1 MGTGTTDRANC
12 FHCGDPVPETVSYG
26 VVIAGASHPM
36 CCPGCA
42 AIARAIAENG
52 MEAWYTL
59 RTGPARPAQA
69 IVEDASPFDLPAYQ
83 RGIVRCNPDSSNEAT
98 LVIEGMTCGACIWL
112 IESRLAALPG
122 VLEASVNFTTH
133 LCRVR
138 WNPDTAHLSTI
149 VTAVRSV
156 GYGATPCS
164 PLASAA
170 HGPRHMRGALWRFGI
185 AAIGMMQVMMLSI
198 PTYYD
203 GGDISA
209 DIASLLRWASLCL
222 TVPVVVF
229 SASGFFAQAWRE
241 LRVGRAGMD
250 VPVSLGIAVA
260 FATSLWSTLTG
271 AGEVYFDSVVMFV
284 FLLLG
289 ARLLEARVRRQ
300 AADAIERVAG
310 IVPAF
315 ALRLI
320 STGNSETHETVAVA
334 SLAPGDRLLVPAGD
348 RVPADGVVERGESET
363 DEALLSGEPIPVRK
377 CPGARVIGGS
387 MNTASPLVIRV
398 EQVGAD
404 TVLAGIVRLAD
415 RAQSKRPAITVLADR
430 VGAAFTV
437 FILAA
442 AAVSAAAWAVI
453 EPARALSVA
462 IAVLVITCPCAL
474 AIAVPAALSAVHA
487 SLMRLGILVVGG
499 HALETLARVRHIV
512 FDKTGTL
519 TAGRLSL
526 VGVMPLGTLGRDA
539 CLALAARIE
548 INSRHP
554 CARALVEANTSTE
567 RGAVELIDVREVAGA
582 GLEATFEGRRVRIG
596 SPAFVA
602 ALNGLRAPTE
612 LAFVADPMVV
622 TALGDESGWIALF
635 TFNDPI
641 RSDARA
647 LIAGLRARGIAVS
660 LLTGDRPA
668 VARCVAQILG
678 IDEWRAGF
686 SPDDKAAFVRA
697 LQDRGATVAAVGDGV
712 NDAPV
717 MAQAQ
722 VSIAMGGGTDL
733 AQSHADVILASGR
746 IGALTE
752 LFESAV
758 RSRRVIRQNLA
769 WAVLYN
775 VVAMPLAVFGLVSP
789 LLAAVGMSASS
800 IMVVL
805 NGLRAAHPAA
815 AQSMPRRLAQ
825 PRARAD
831 HSTA

>member
-1 MGTGTTDRANC
+1 
-12 FHCGDPVPETVSYG
+12 
-26 VVIAGASHPM
+26 M

-42 AIARAIAENG
+42 AVARAIAENG

-59 RTGPARPAQA
+59 RTGPARPAPA
-69 IVEDASPFDLPAYQ
+69 VVEDASPFDLPAYQ
-83 RGIVRCNPDSSNEAT
+83 RGIVRSNPDGSNEAT
-98 LVIEGMTCGACIWL
+98 LAIAGMTCGACIWL

-122 VLEASVNFTTH
+122 VLDATVNFTTQR
-133 LCRVR
+133 CRVR
-138 WNPDTAHLSTI
+138 WNRDSARLSTI
-149 VTAVRSV
+149 VTAVRAV
-156 GYGATPCS
+156 GYDATPCS
-164 PLASAA
+164 PLAGAA
-170 HGPRHMRGALWRFGI
+170 HGPIHLRGQLWRFGI
-185 AAIGMMQVMMLSI
+185 AAIGMMQVMMLSF
-198 PTYYD
+198 PTYFD
-203 GGDISA
+203 GGDVSA
-209 DIASLLRWASLCL
+209 DIAGLLRWASLCL

-229 SASGFFAQAWRE
+229 SASGFFTQAWRD
-241 LRVGRAGMD
+241 LRAGRPGMD

-260 FATSLWSTLTG
+260 FTASLWATLTG
-271 AGEVYFDSVVMFV
+271 AGEVYFDSVTMFV

-315 ALRLI
+315 ALRLK
-320 STGNSETHETVAVA
+320 SAGNLESHETVAVA
-334 SLAPGDRLLVPAGD
+334 SLAPGDRVLVPAGD
-348 RVPADGVVERGESET
+348 RVPADGTVERGESET
-363 DEALLSGEPIPVRK
+363 DEALISGEPIPVRK
-377 CPGARVIGGS
+377 SPGARVIGGS
-387 MNTASPLVIRV
+387 LNTASPLVIRV

-430 VGAAFTV
+430 VGAVFTV
-437 FILAA
+437 FILTA
-442 AAVSAAAWAVI
+442 AAVSAAAWAAI

-499 HALETLARVRHIV
+499 HALESLARVRHVV

-526 VGVMPLGTLGRDA
+526 VGVMPLGTLERDA

-554 CARALVEANTSTE
+554 CARALVEANKSTE
-567 RGAVELIDVREVAGA
+567 RGADDPIEVREIAGA
-582 GLEATFEGRRVRIG
+582 GLEATLDGRRVRIG

-602 ALNGLRAPTE
+602 GLTGLQLPRE
-612 LAFVADPMVV
+612 LVFVADPMVV
-622 TALGDESGWIALF
+622 TALGDESGWLALF
-635 TFNDPI
+635 TFSDPI

-668 VARCVAQILG
+668 VARCVAQALG

-686 SPDDKAAFVRA
+686 SPGDKAAYVRA
-697 LQDRGATVAAVGDGV
+697 LQDQGATVAAVGDGV
-712 NDAPV
+712 NDAPA

-733 AQSHADVILASGR
+733 AQSHADVILAAGR

-752 LFESAV
+752 LFEAAL
-758 RSRRVIRQNLA
+758 RSRRVIWQNLA

-775 VVAMPLAVFGLVSP
+775 VIAMPLALFGLVSP
-789 LLAAVGMSASS
+789 LMAAVGMSASS
-800 IMVVL
+800 VMVVL

-815 AQSMPRRLAQ
+815 AQPMPRVHVQA
-825 PRARAD
+825 RARAD
-831 HSTA
+831 HSPA